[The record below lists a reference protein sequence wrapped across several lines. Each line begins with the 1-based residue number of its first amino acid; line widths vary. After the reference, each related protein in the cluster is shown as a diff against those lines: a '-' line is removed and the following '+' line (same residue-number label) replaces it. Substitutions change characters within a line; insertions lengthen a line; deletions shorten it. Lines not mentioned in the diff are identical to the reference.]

1 MDGRSARQRGP
12 ATGRVLAQYT
22 ALALA
27 WGSSFLLIKIG
38 LEGLSP
44 SQVVL
49 GRLTAGAL
57 ALGAITALT
66 RQALPREPAVHAHL
80 AVVAVLLC
88 VVPFTLFAW
97 AEERISSGLASIYNA
112 TTPLMTALGALAL
125 LPSER
130 LTRARAVG
138 LATGFV
144 GVVVVLGPWQG
155 LGGGAVMAQAACLG
169 ATASYGLGF
178 VHLRRYVSPRGL
190 GALPVATVQVGL
202 GAVIALVLAPV
213 LSTGPVQLRARVVL
227 AVLVLGVVGTGL
239 AYVWNTGVVA
249 GWGATGASTVT
260 YLTPLV
266 GVVLGAV
273 VLGEDVA
280 WHQPAGA
287 LVVVAGIVV
296 SQARLPALGRPAAG
310 RRGAPSRR
318 GPRAAVASLPR

>member
-1 MDGRSARQRGP
+1 MDERSALQQEP
-12 ATGRVLAQYT
+12 ATGRVLAQYV

-38 LEGLSP
+38 LDGLSP
-44 SQVVL
+44 TQVVL
-49 GRLTAGAL
+49 GRLVAGAL
-57 ALGAITALT
+57 ALGAITAVT
-66 RQALPREPAVHAHL
+66 GQALPREPAVYAHL
-80 AVVAVLLC
+80 GVVAVLLC

-112 TTPLMTALGALAL
+112 TTPLMTALVALAL

-155 LGGGAVMAQAACLG
+155 LGGGTALAQAACLG
-169 ATASYGLGF
+169 ATASYGLAF
-178 VHLRRYVSPRGL
+178 VHLRRWISPRGL
-190 GALPVATVQVGL
+190 GAVPVATVQVGL
-202 GAVIALVLAPV
+202 AAVLALVLAPLV
-213 LSTGPVQLRARVVL
+213 ATEPVQLTARVVL
-227 AVLVLGVVGTGL
+227 AVLVLGVVGTGF

-266 GVVLGAV
+266 GVVLGVA

-280 WHQPAGA
+280 WHQPVGA
-287 LVVVAGIVV
+287 LVVVLGIVV
-296 SQARLPALGRPAAG
+296 SQGRLVPLVPRAG
-310 RRGAPSRR
+310 R
-318 GPRAAVASLPR
+318 

>member
-1 MDGRSARQRGP
+1 MDERSALQQDP
-12 ATGRVLAQYT
+12 ATGRVLAQYV
-22 ALALA
+22 ALTLA

-44 SQVVL
+44 TQVVL
-49 GRLTAGAL
+49 GRLVAGAL
-57 ALGAITALT
+57 ALGAITAVT
-66 RQALPREPAVHAHL
+66 RQALPREPAVYAHL
-80 AVVAVLLC
+80 GVVAVLLC

-112 TTPLMTALGALAL
+112 TTPLMTALVALAL

-155 LGGGAVMAQAACLG
+155 LSGGTALAQAACLG
-169 ATASYGLGF
+169 ATASYGLAF
-178 VHLRRYVSPRGL
+178 VHLRRWISPRGL
-190 GALPVATVQVGL
+190 GAVPVATVQVGL
-202 GAVIALVLAPV
+202 AAVLALVLAPLV
-213 LSTGPVQLRARVVL
+213 ATEPVQLTARVVL
-227 AVLVLGVVGTGL
+227 AVLVLGVVGTGF

-266 GVVLGAV
+266 GVVLGVA

-280 WHQPAGA
+280 WHQPVGA
-287 LVVVAGIVV
+287 LVVVLGIVV
-296 SQARLPALGRPAAG
+296 SQGRLVPLVPRAG
-310 RRGAPSRR
+310 R
-318 GPRAAVASLPR
+318 

>member
-1 MDGRSARQRGP
+1 MDERSALQQEP
-12 ATGRVLAQYT
+12 ATGRVLAQYV

-38 LEGLSP
+38 LDGLSP
-44 SQVVL
+44 TQVVL
-49 GRLTAGAL
+49 GRLVAGAL
-57 ALGAITALT
+57 ALGAITAVT
-66 RQALPREPAVHAHL
+66 GQALPREPAVYAHL
-80 AVVAVLLC
+80 GVVAVLLC

-112 TTPLMTALGALAL
+112 TTPLMTALVALAL

-155 LGGGAVMAQAACLG
+155 LGGGTALAQVACLG
-169 ATASYGLGF
+169 ATASYGLAF
-178 VHLRRYVSPRGL
+178 VHLRRWISPRGL
-190 GALPVATVQVGL
+190 GAVPVATVQVGL
-202 GAVIALVLAPV
+202 AAVLALVLAPLV
-213 LSTGPVQLRARVVL
+213 ATEPVQLTARVVL
-227 AVLVLGVVGTGL
+227 AVLVLGVVGTGF

-266 GVVLGAV
+266 GVVLGVA

-280 WHQPAGA
+280 WHQPVGA
-287 LVVVAGIVV
+287 LVVVLGIVV
-296 SQARLPALGRPAAG
+296 SQGRLVPLVPRAG
-310 RRGAPSRR
+310 R
-318 GPRAAVASLPR
+318 

>member
-1 MDGRSARQRGP
+1 VDERSALQQEP
-12 ATGRVLAQYT
+12 ATGRVLAQYV

-38 LEGLSP
+38 LDGLSP
-44 SQVVL
+44 TQVVL
-49 GRLTAGAL
+49 GRLVAGAL
-57 ALGAITALT
+57 ALGAITAVT
-66 RQALPREPAVHAHL
+66 GQALPREPAVYAHL
-80 AVVAVLLC
+80 GVVAVLLC

-112 TTPLMTALGALAL
+112 TTPLMTALVALAL

-155 LGGGAVMAQAACLG
+155 LGGGTALAQVACLG
-169 ATASYGLGF
+169 ATASYGLAF
-178 VHLRRYVSPRGL
+178 VHLRRWISPRGL
-190 GALPVATVQVGL
+190 GAVPVATVQVGL
-202 GAVIALVLAPV
+202 AAVLALVLAPLV
-213 LSTGPVQLRARVVL
+213 ATEPVQLTARVVL
-227 AVLVLGVVGTGL
+227 AVLVLGVVGTGF

-266 GVVLGAV
+266 GVVLGVA

-280 WHQPAGA
+280 WHQPVGA
-287 LVVVAGIVV
+287 LVVVLGIVV
-296 SQARLPALGRPAAG
+296 SQGRLVPLVPRAG
-310 RRGAPSRR
+310 R
-318 GPRAAVASLPR
+318 

>member
-1 MDGRSARQRGP
+1 VDERSALQQEP
-12 ATGRVLAQYT
+12 ATGRVLAQYV

-38 LEGLSP
+38 LDGLSP
-44 SQVVL
+44 TQVVL
-49 GRLTAGAL
+49 GRLVAGAL
-57 ALGAITALT
+57 ALGAITAVT
-66 RQALPREPAVHAHL
+66 GQALPREPAVYAHL
-80 AVVAVLLC
+80 GVVAVLLC

-112 TTPLMTALGALAL
+112 TTPLMTALVALAL

-155 LGGGAVMAQAACLG
+155 LGGGTALAQAACLG
-169 ATASYGLGF
+169 ATASYGLAF
-178 VHLRRYVSPRGL
+178 VHLRRWISPRGL
-190 GALPVATVQVGL
+190 GAVPVATVQVGL
-202 GAVIALVLAPV
+202 AAVLALVLAPLV
-213 LSTGPVQLRARVVL
+213 ATEPVQLTARVVL
-227 AVLVLGVVGTGL
+227 AVLVLGVVGTGF

-266 GVVLGAV
+266 GVVLGVA

-280 WHQPAGA
+280 WHQPVGA
-287 LVVVAGIVV
+287 LVVVLGIVV
-296 SQARLPALGRPAAG
+296 SQGRLVPLVPRAG
-310 RRGAPSRR
+310 R
-318 GPRAAVASLPR
+318 